1 MKSVQKEGDKC
12 GVLGVEHAD
21 NKDSI
26 GGDAWNARGLLEDT
40 ELDGDESSKYC
51 FMLMESIVFMIIFVF

>member
-12 GVLGVEHAD
+12 GVLGIEHAD

-26 GGDAWNARGLLEDT
+26 GGDGWNARDLLKDT
-40 ELDGDESSKYC
+40 ELDGNESSKCC
-51 FMLMESIVFMIIFVF
+51 FMLMESILLIVIFVF